1 MTLFKLPLL
10 RRVPVLLLGVGLLL
24 TGCDTTSNA
33 VQNTPET
40 PVEAEGL
47 SDAIASVSS
56 AAALSNEQ
64 SQTLQ
69 ALVNKYEGM
78 DRDPGQLWFLAADVH
93 AELTNEQ
100 IQQLKTQLQE
110 RRREGLREGNR
121 PGRHGREG
129 HFRKRVRHALKGL
142 DLTEAQTDELR
153 SIRAEHR
160 DELMALRQE
169 RRDGPFDEADAERWR
184 TLRSEMRNAFREV
197 LTEEQREQIETR
209 REERKARR
217 DSVHEARREA
227 LGLTDEQLAQLKE
240 LRTEREDRP
249 GLRMGRAHYGEP
261 GESPIA
267 SILTQEQREIVM
279 IHRILLRR
287 TLSNADHPVSQ

>member
-1 MTLFKLPLL
+1 MTLLKLPLL

-24 TGCDTTSNA
+24 TGCDTTS
-33 VQNTPET
+33 TT
-40 PVEAEGL
+40 VEDDLEPSVE
-47 SDAIASVSS
+47 SDALSGAITSLSKS
-56 AAALSNEQ
+56 AALSVEQ
-64 SQTLQ
+64 TQTLQ
-69 ALVNKYEGM
+69 ALVETLEDNDQE
-78 DRDPGQLWFLAADVH
+78 PGQLWFLAADVH
-93 AELTNEQ
+93 TELTSEQ

-153 SIRAEHR
+153 SVRAEYR

-169 RRDGPFDEADAERWR
+169 RRDGPFDEAEAERWR

-209 REERKARR
+209 REGRKARR

-227 LGLTDEQLAQLKE
+227 LGLTDEQLAQFEE

-249 GLRMGRAHYGEP
+249 GLRMGRAHRGEP
-261 GESPIA
+261 GEGPIA
-267 SILTQEQREIVM
+267 FILTQEQREIVL
-279 IHRILLRR
+279 IHRALLRR
-287 TLSNADHPVSQ
+287 AHRRAMSR